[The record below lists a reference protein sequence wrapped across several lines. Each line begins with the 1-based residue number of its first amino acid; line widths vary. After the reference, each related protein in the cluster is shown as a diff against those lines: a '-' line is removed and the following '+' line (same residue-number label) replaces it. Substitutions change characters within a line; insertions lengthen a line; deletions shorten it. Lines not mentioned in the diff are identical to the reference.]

1 MGCKVTFFIGSA
13 CMWQFFSQKSAIFAP
28 PKIYVMKPF
37 TKKSFLFHFLLL
49 VPLVTLSQN
58 DGTLRIAFWNLE
70 NFFDTSVDSTR
81 SYNEYTESG
90 AQHWTKKR
98 FYAKRNNLYKT
109 VLALSEGR
117 ALGVLGVA
125 EVENE
130 TVLASLFNATPLRR
144 FGYRIVHYES
154 PDRRGI
160 DVALVYDI
168 SRLRLLSSRPIAV
181 RDPENAKF
189 RTRDILYVVLAA
201 SNGDTLHVFVNHW
214 PSRYGGEAETI
225 RLRCLAASTLRKV
238 VDSIA
243 GCAASPPKII
253 IMGDLNDT
261 PEDKSVAS
269 VLDAKPP
276 SFGQNDG
283 FCLVNLFRQNDKKG
297 FDGTLKHE
305 YTWQVFD
312 HIIISNTLIDSK
324 NGLRYKKG
332 SAQIFHAAFLF
343 EEDKTRGGVKLHRT
357 FVGPRYFGGYSDH
370 LPVFIDLE

>member
-1 MGCKVTFFIGSA
+1 
-13 CMWQFFSQKSAIFAP
+13 
-28 PKIYVMKPF
+28 MKPF
-37 TKKSFLFHFLLL
+37 KTVALPFLFHFFLF
-49 VPLVTLSQN
+49 VPLVALSQN
-58 DGTLRIAFWNLE
+58 DGTLRVAFWNLE

-81 SYNEYTESG
+81 NYNEYTENGS
-90 AQHWTKKR
+90 QHWTKKR

-117 ALGVLGVA
+117 AFGILGVA

-130 TVLASLFNATPLRR
+130 SVLSSLFNATPLRR

-168 SRLRLLSSRPIAV
+168 SRLRLLSSRPVAV
-181 RDPENAKF
+181 RDKKNADF
-189 RTRDILYVVLAA
+189 RTRDILYVKLAA
-201 SNGDTLHVFVNHW
+201 AEGDTLHVFVNHW

-225 RLRCLAASTLRKV
+225 RLRCLAASTLRNI

-243 GCAASPPKII
+243 DCAAEPPKII

-276 SFGQNDG
+276 SFGQTDD
-283 FCLVNLFRQNDKKG
+283 FCLINLFRQNGKTG
-297 FDGTLKHE
+297 FAGTLKHE

-312 HIIISNTLIDSK
+312 HIIVSNALID
-324 NGLRYKKG
+324 NKKG
-332 SAQIFHAAFLF
+332 LKYKADSAQIFHAAFLF